1 MKYNFSQAKQILDMF
16 RLLCQGQS
24 EPHQM
29 LCELFDAQTEHG
41 QDMSYYNKQI
51 QQATAAIAQQFGQKN
66 RHSLFAGRGAK
77 LMKSSEQISTDTS
90 YELITWLII
99 QPAGK

>member
-1 MKYNFSQAKQILDMF
+1 MYIQEDGTVKYNFSQAKQILDMF

-51 QQATAAIAQQFGQKN
+51 QQATAAIAQQFGQKTVILCCWPWCKIN
-66 RHSLFAGRGAK
+66 EKLGAN
-77 LMKSSEQISTDTS
+77 QH
-90 YELITWLII
+90 
-99 QPAGK
+99 

>member
-1 MKYNFSQAKQILDMF
+1 MYIQEDGTVKYNFSQAKQILDMF

-51 QQATAAIAQQFGQKN
+51 QQATAAIAQQFGQKTVILYLLAVVQN
-66 RHSLFAGRGAK
+66 
-77 LMKSSEQISTDTS
+77 
-90 YELITWLII
+90 
-99 QPAGK
+99 